1 VTTLREGNL
10 EHRFD
15 SGWTASKYDEWPFYR
30 KHFDGAFGGNKAVD
44 FVAQDSSETLWL
56 VELKDYRVCPRTKSL
71 ELAEEIAVKVRDSLA
86 GLFAAAVWHSDHA
99 HRADAQR
106 HLRARSFRIVLHLE
120 QLERHSKLFP
130 RSDEALRKCA
140 GGLGFGATAPIERRP
155 AVPAPSGTRVL
166 SQRSV
171 RPIEALVPSARNLA
185 QGGKDSRLQTPGSR
199 KNLGRGRPDLAPG
212 AWSLEPGVWGLE
224 PRHPSLVPA
233 PPG

>member
-1 VTTLREGNL
+1 MTTLREGNL

-15 SGWTASKYDEWPFYR
+15 SSWTASKYDEWPFYR

-56 VELKDYRVCPRTKSL
+56 VELKDYRVYPRTKSL

-120 QLERHSKLFP
+120 QPERHSKLFP
-130 RSDEALRKCA
+130 RLYDL
-140 GGLGFGATAPIERRP
+140 
-155 AVPAPSGTRVL
+155 
-166 SQRSV
+166 
-171 RPIEALVPSARNLA
+171 
-185 QGGKDSRLQTPGSR
+185 SRLQEKLKQLVKVVDAHPRVVELGTSACLPWSVASVPG
-199 KNLGRGRPDLAPG
+199 GQD
-212 AWSLEPGVWGLE
+212 
-224 PRHPSLVPA
+224 
-233 PPG
+233 